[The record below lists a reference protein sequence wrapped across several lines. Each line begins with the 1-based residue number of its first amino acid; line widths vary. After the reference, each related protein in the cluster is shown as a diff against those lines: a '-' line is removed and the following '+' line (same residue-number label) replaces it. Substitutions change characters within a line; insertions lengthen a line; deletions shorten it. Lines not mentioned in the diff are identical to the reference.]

1 MMKTLCKFSFLLIIF
16 LITTVAYSQTPGYMG
31 KRFALS
37 YGFYFSP
44 AIVGANAQ
52 GKTMLG
58 RDNSKSE
65 SGSFAFNTLHQLG
78 IEYVLK
84 NRVSVG
90 FATTY
95 YRTMYDNSYKLDY
108 NNIPTGNYD
117 ITGMNYALYFKFYR
131 KTALA
136 PYGKYFMIGATLNTT
151 KSTYNPAY
159 MKTQIQSPYPFEN
172 DFGYTT
178 QKYKMPDLVIGW
190 GKNRILYNRVI
201 IDYGINLQLL
211 GTINALYGPESFDVD
226 FINVGF
232 TNGITTS
239 SYIQK
244 TSRLR
249 SREVNKF
256 NVFLKVGVL
265 LF

>member
-1 MMKTLCKFSFLLIIF
+1 MNRNLKCSCLLIAL
-16 LITTVAYSQTPGYMG
+16 LIGSAVQAQTPGYMG

-44 AIVGANAQ
+44 AIVGATANGQ
-52 GKTMLG
+52 TMVG

-95 YRTMYDNSYKLDY
+95 YKTMYDNSYSLGY
-108 NNIPTGNYD
+108 GNAPTGNYD
-117 ITGMNYALYFKFYR
+117 ITGINYALYFKFYR
-131 KTALA
+131 KAALA
-136 PYGKYFMIGATLNTT
+136 PYGRYFMIGATLNTT
-151 KSTYNPAY
+151 KSTYDPAY
-159 MKTQIQSPYPFEN
+159 MKPKMQSSIPFEN

-190 GKNRILYNRVI
+190 GKNRILFDRVI

-232 TNGITTS
+232 MDGVTVS
-239 SYIQK
+239 SYIHK

>member
-1 MMKTLCKFSFLLIIF
+1 MKKDLKFSCLLIALFISCAVR
-16 LITTVAYSQTPGYMG
+16 TQTPGYMG

-44 AIVGANAQ
+44 AIIGANAH
-52 GKTMLG
+52 GKTMVG

-65 SGSFAFNTLHQLG
+65 SGTFAFNTQHQLG

-84 NRVSVG
+84 NHISVG

-95 YRTMYDNSYKLDY
+95 YRTMYDNSYELGSG
-108 NNIPTGNYD
+108 NIPSGNYN
-117 ITGMNYALYFKFYR
+117 ITGINYALYFKFYR
-131 KTALA
+131 KAAIA
-136 PYGKYFMIGATLNTT
+136 PYGKYFMIGVTLNTT
-151 KSTYNPAY
+151 KSTYDRAY
-159 MKTQIQSPYPFEN
+159 MKPKIQSSIPFEN

-190 GKNRILYNRVI
+190 GKNRIIADRVL

-211 GTINALYGPESFDVD
+211 GTLNALFGPESFDLD
-226 FINVGF
+226 DNSFGF
-232 TNGITTS
+232 HEGNYVS
-239 SYIQK
+239 NYIHN